1 MRVQDASPVRL
12 HDLYEPPPVPF
23 SFEAPG
29 WYVLG
34 GILLVSATL
43 FVLFRIRRYMKNR
56 YRRDAL
62 RELDS
67 LDPAADIFPQL
78 FVVLKRTAIYAFG
91 RNKVAPLYGTAWLS
105 FLEKTGVNVHMTEY
119 RDEILPAVY
128 SGSAIDSG
136 KQEKILSNAKQ
147 WVRTHA
153 G

>member
-1 MRVQDASPVRL
+1 MKLQDPATL
-12 HDLYEPPPVPF
+12 QLNDLYEPPPVQF
-23 SFEAPG
+23 SFETPG

-34 GILLVSATL
+34 GILLVAVIL
-43 FVLFRIRRYMKNR
+43 IAFFRVRRYVNNR
-56 YRRDAL
+56 YRREAL

-67 LDPAADIFPQL
+67 LENTADIFPQL

-91 RNKVAPLYGTAWLS
+91 REKVAPLYGPAWLS
-105 FLEKTGVNVHMTEY
+105 FLEKTGVNVHMTDY

-128 SGSAIDSG
+128 SGNAIDPG
-136 KQEKILSNAKQ
+136 IQEKILSNAKR